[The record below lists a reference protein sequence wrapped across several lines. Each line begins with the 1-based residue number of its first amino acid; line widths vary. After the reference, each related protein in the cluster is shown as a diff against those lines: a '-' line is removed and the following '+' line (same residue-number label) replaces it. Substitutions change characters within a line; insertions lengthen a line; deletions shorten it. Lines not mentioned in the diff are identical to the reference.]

1 MVKFAKTEEEI
12 KKCKEYL
19 KEKGT
24 PALTNTFFYTEV
36 EGKITSCAGVTLIPA
51 IEPMQSDNIQS
62 SYKLY
67 HEVMGYIRG
76 LGFTHVQA
84 ITNSEKAINELKR
97 DGWIFWTPNIQQY
110 IKEL

>member
-1 MVKFAKTEEEI
+1 MIKFAKTDEEI
-12 KKCKEYL
+12 SKCKEYL

-24 PALTNTFFYTEV
+24 PALTNTFFYTETD
-36 EGKITSCAGVTLIPA
+36 GKITACAGITLIPA

-67 HEVMGYIRG
+67 HEVLGYTRG
-76 LGFTHVQA
+76 LGYNFIQA
-84 ITNSEKAINELKR
+84 ITNSEKAAVELKR
-97 DGWIFWTPNIQQY
+97 DGWFLWTPNIQQF